1 MSIAA
6 NVVAADVLHR
16 VEEHLPKVIDAR
28 AHGALD
34 YLHAAFFLGMAWR
47 WRRREPRAAV
57 AALLTGSFLLAE
69 ALFTDYP
76 LGAVKVLPFSAH
88 GRMDKAFAGSSHR
101 FPKIFGFDDRTA
113 ATVFKGNTAF
123 EVAVSGMT
131 DYDSDR
137 ARWSSAA

>member
-1 MSIAA
+1 MSIAGK
-6 NVVAADVLHR
+6 VVAADVLHR
-16 VEEHLPKVIDAR
+16 VEEHLPKVIDAC

-47 WRRREPRAAV
+47 WHKRQPRAAV

-76 LGAVKVLPFSAH
+76 LGAVKVVPFAAH
-88 GRMDKAFAGSSHR
+88 GRMDKAFAASSYR
-101 FPKIFGFDDRTA
+101 FPKFFGFAD
-113 ATVFKGNTAF
+113 ATEAIVFKGNMAF
-123 EVAVSGMT
+123 EVAVAGMT

-137 ARWSSAA
+137 ARWPSAA